1 MARRSDHSPEELKG
15 MILAEGHRHL
25 SEVGYSRF
33 SAREVA
39 RRVGYTV
46 GTLYHVF
53 GTLDRLMFEINT
65 ITFRLWAD
73 LLETRLAE
81 SEGRR
86 LDALVEGYFDF
97 AVANRHLWGA
107 LWAHNMPEDEPLPLE
122 AARDRARLTGLVVDE
137 VASALPEDRRAGAD
151 RLARSLIATVHGH
164 CEYSLSGAFALM
176 GVTDPVQLA
185 KERVHA
191 ELR

>member
-1 MARRSDHSPEELKG
+1 MARRSDHSPEQLRD
-15 MILAEGHRHL
+15 MILAEGHQHL

-65 ITFRLWAD
+65 ITFGLWAD
-73 LLETRLAE
+73 LLEHRLAA

-86 LDALVEGYFDF
+86 LEALVEGYFDF
-97 AVANRHLWGA
+97 ALANRHLWGA
-107 LWAHNMPEDEPLPLE
+107 IWAHNMPDGEPLPQT
-122 AARDRARLTGLVVDE
+122 AARNRARLTGLVVGE
-137 VASALPEDRRAGAD
+137 VAAALPEERRAAAD

-164 CEYSLSGAFALM
+164 CEYALSGAFALM
-176 GVTDPVQLA
+176 GVTDPVELA
-185 KERVHA
+185 KERVYA

>member
-1 MARRSDHSPEELKG
+1 

>member
-1 MARRSDHSPEELKG
+1 MARRSDHRPEQLRE
-15 MILAEGHRHL
+15 MILAEGHRLL

-53 GTLDRLMFEINT
+53 GTLDRLLFEINT
-65 ITFRLWAD
+65 LTFGQWAD
-73 LLETRLAE
+73 LLEHRLAA
-81 SEGRR
+81 SGGRR
-86 LDALVEGYFDF
+86 LEALVEGYFDF
-97 AVANRHLWGA
+97 AVANRNLWGA
-107 LWAHNMPEDEPLPLE
+107 IWAHRMPEGEPLPQA
-122 AARDRARLTGLVVDE
+122 AARNRARLTGLVVAE
-137 VASALPEDRRAGAD
+137 VAAALPEERRPAAD

-164 CEYSLSGAFALM
+164 CEYALSGAFALM
-176 GVTDPVQLA
+176 GVTDPVELA
-185 KERVHA
+185 KERVYA

>member
-1 MARRSDHSPEELKG
+1 
-15 MILAEGHRHL
+15 MILAAGHQHL

-33 SAREVA
+33 SARAVA
-39 RRVGYTV
+39 RGVGYSV

-65 ITFRLWAD
+65 ITFRQWAD
-73 LLETRLAE
+73 LLERRLAE

-86 LDALVEGYFDF
+86 LDALVQGYFDF
-97 AVANRHLWGA
+97 AVANRNLWSA
-107 LWAHNMPEDEPLPLE
+107 IWAHNMPEGEPLPE
-122 AARDRARLTGLVVDE
+122 AAASDRARLTGLVVDE
-137 VASALPEDRRAGAD
+137 VASALPEERRGAAD

-164 CEYSLSGAFALM
+164 CEYSLSGAFTLM
-176 GVTDPVQLA
+176 GVTDPVELA

-191 ELR
+191 ELQTRAG

>member
-1 MARRSDHSPEELKG
+1 MARRSDHSPEELRA

-25 SEVGYSRF
+25 SEVGYPRF

-65 ITFRLWAD
+65 ITFRRWAD
-73 LLETRLAE
+73 LLEHRLAGA
-81 SEGRR
+81 EGGR

-97 AVANRHLWGA
+97 ALANRHSWSA
-107 LWAHNMPEDEPLPLE
+107 IWAHDMPEGEPLPPE

-137 VASALPEDRRAGAD
+137 VAAALPEERRAGAD

-185 KERVHA
+185 KERVQA

>member
-1 MARRSDHSPEELKG
+1 MARRSDHSPEALRG
-15 MILAEGHRHL
+15 MILAEGHQHL

-65 ITFRLWAD
+65 ITFGQWAD
-73 LLETRLAE
+73 LLEHRLAA

-97 AVANRHLWGA
+97 ALGNRHLWSA
-107 LWAHNMPEDEPLPLE
+107 IWAHNMPEGEALPQA

-137 VASALPEDRRAGAD
+137 VAAALPEERRAAAD

-185 KERVHA
+185 KERVYA

>member
-1 MARRSDHSPEELKG
+1 MARRSGHSPEALRA

-25 SEVGYSRF
+25 AEVGYARF

-39 RRVGYTV
+39 RRIGYSV

-65 ITFRLWAD
+65 ITFREWAD
-73 LLETRLAE
+73 LLEQRLAR
-81 SEGRR
+81 SDGRR
-86 LDALVEGYFDF
+86 LDALVEGYFEF
-97 AVANRHLWGA
+97 AVANRN
-107 LWAHNMPEDEPLPLE
+107 LWAAIWAHRMPEGQPLPQA

-137 VASALPEDRRAGAD
+137 VAAALPEHRRSMAD

-164 CEYSLSGAFALM
+164 CEYSLSGA
-176 GVTDPVQLA
+176 
-185 KERVHA
+185 
-191 ELR
+191 